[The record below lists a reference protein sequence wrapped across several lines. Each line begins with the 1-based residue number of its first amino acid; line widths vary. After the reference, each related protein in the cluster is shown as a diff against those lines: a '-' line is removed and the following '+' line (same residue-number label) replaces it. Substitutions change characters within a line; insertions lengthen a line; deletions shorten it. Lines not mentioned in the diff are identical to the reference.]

1 MVEVTIKLRKF
12 ACAITLMLK
21 VRAQL
26 LQNILPN
33 TLYIFMRNYRS
44 LNVIGVAFYLT
55 WCTDDWR
62 SK

>member
-12 ACAITLMLK
+12 ACAIILMLK

-33 TLYIFMRNYRS
+33 TLYTLMRNYRS

-55 WCTDDWR
+55 CTDVWR